1 MTLVRR
7 SRAVVI
13 LVSVGEVVILVPVTV
28 MINPFDEWVPHER
41 SGRMSALSHLVL
53 EVTLGASALTWK
65 TRLRWP
71 QLQLR
76 ASTDARC
83 RSRSTLRA

>member
-1 MTLVRR
+1 MTLVRG

-41 SGRMSALSHLVL
+41 SGRSPLPP
-53 EVTLGASALTWK
+53 TL
-65 TRLRWP
+65 
-71 QLQLR
+71 
-76 ASTDARC
+76 C
-83 RSRSTLRA
+83 SR

>member
-1 MTLVRR
+1 MTLVRG

-41 SGRMSALSHLVL
+41 SGRMSAPSHLVL

-71 QLQLR
+71 QQRLR

-83 RSRSTLRA
+83 RPRSTLRA